1 MRAPLLDWLDL
12 YGEERGYMSEKD
24 GPEYDAR
31 LDFLPFIFKQGRA
44 FEDGIFQL
52 LQERYQV
59 SVISHNGAEIRE
71 LAKPGSTEGRSYGS
85 GTGNKGHGGAMVP
98 VDFGQLVPG
107 GYRSSWPHNWRC

>member
-1 MRAPLLDWLDL
+1 MLESHNDWQQWVSAGRTLNWMMRAPLLDWLDL

-24 GPEYDAR
+24 GPKYDAR

-59 SVISHNGAEIRE
+59 YVISHNGAEIRE
-71 LAKPGSTEGRSYGS
+71 LAKPGSTEGRS
-85 GTGNKGHGGAMVP
+85 
-98 VDFGQLVPG
+98 
-107 GYRSSWPHNWRC
+107 